1 MATRQSKA
9 LSPALQREIAELPN
23 APREVLCERWTA
35 LYGKPPPK
43 SMPRILLDLGV
54 AYRLQEKVLG
64 GLSVD
69 ARRRLAELA
78 DPKAAAA
85 KGPGLRTGTTLVR
98 TWRATSHSVTV
109 LEKGFVYKG
118 QTYGSLTQ
126 IAKVI
131 TGTHQSGPNFFGLHG
146 KRKVVHG

>member
-1 MATRQSKA
+1 MASRQSKA
-9 LSPALQREIAELPN
+9 LKPALQGQLADLPK
-23 APREVLCERWTA
+23 APREALCERWVD

-43 SMPRILLDLGV
+43 NMPRILLELGV

-69 ARRRLAELA
+69 VRTRLAELA
-78 DPKAAAA
+78 DPKPAAA
-85 KGPGLRTGTTLVR
+85 KAPGLRTGTTLVR

-118 QTYGSLTQ
+118 RTYGSLTQ